1 MDRRFFLKLV
11 PTAGPGA
18 LAFTQIVRPATLD
31 EAGGIAPS
39 NGLYFGLIDADG
51 QGRLDVGKFR
61 GINDV
66 KIIGVCDPDRVHREK
81 SVQQVESRYPSRHDT
96 DNYQGSCGYTDD
108 EELLE
113 RAVITA
119 ARAGTHVLLK
129 AGLQQPCRVLGDGD
143 LHGALRNRLPSRHRI
158 GPQRTPRENHPMT
171 LGLPG
176 GKTVEK
182 KPCPCRRAHAPNELH
197 SWF

>member
-18 LAFTQIVRPATLD
+18 LAFTQIVRDATLG
-31 EAGGIAPS
+31 EGGGS
-39 NGLYFGLIDADG
+39 DS
-51 QGRLDVGKFR
+51 
-61 GINDV
+61 
-66 KIIGVCDPDRVHREK
+66 DRVNREK
-81 SVQQVESRYPSRHDT
+81 GVQQVESRYVSRQDR
-96 DNYQGSCGYTDD
+96 DNYKGSCGYPDV

-113 RAVITA
+113 RPVITA
-119 ARAGTHVLLK
+119 ARAGKPFLLK
-129 AGLQQPCRVLGDGD
+129 TGLQQPCRVLGHGD
-143 LHGALRNRLPSRHRI
+143 VHGVLRNRLPSRHRI

-182 KPCPCRRAHAPNELH
+182 MPCPCRRAHAPNELH